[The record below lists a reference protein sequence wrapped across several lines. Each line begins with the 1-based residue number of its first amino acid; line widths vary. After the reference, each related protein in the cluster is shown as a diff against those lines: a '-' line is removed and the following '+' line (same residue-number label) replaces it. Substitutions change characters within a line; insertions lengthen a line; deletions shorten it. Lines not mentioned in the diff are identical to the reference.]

1 MKNNKIQ
8 INLNLKQKII
18 FTNLL
23 ILAPIIIFIFII
35 TYNALSKNLINNSLE
50 YLLDK
55 SKTTESYIINLL
67 SSNEI
72 EDKEDIL
79 RDNAPFIASTM
90 SEKYNVRI
98 QILSNSAQI
107 MYDSSSDEISLFGSD
122 INEALEGKSAYI
134 VEKIDNIPT
143 LFLSSPITY
152 KGKNYGALRLIL
164 INNEAYEILRNT
176 LTIFIISGLIALLIA
191 IFLINTFSKEL
202 VSPLIILK
210 QKSKNISE
218 GKFKEELHITSGDE
232 VEDLANTF
240 NIMSEN
246 LDKYINEIKSAKLHQ
261 KKFFDN
267 VSHEFK
273 TPLTAIIGFSEI
285 IPKLNDKEKIIQSSN
300 LIEKEGKRL
309 LNLVEEILLLAKS
322 NKNTFEIEYTYIDV
336 KTLIDDCLKI
346 LKIKLDNYDI
356 KISRNYD
363 SFFIYGDYN
372 KTKQVFIN
380 IIDNAIKYSGCEI
393 LKIYTIRSTD
403 KMEVIIEDDG
413 TGFLIKEDYVSP
425 KGNGLGL
432 KICKDIME
440 SQNYGF
446 KIESVLDRGTKVT
459 LSFYFKSKN
468 SPKEVL

>member
-1 MKNNKIQ
+1 MKNKI
-8 INLNLKQKII
+8 IKINLKQKII
-18 FTNLL
+18 ITNLV
-23 ILAPIIIFIFII
+23 ILTPIIIFIFII
-35 TYNALSKNLINNSLE
+35 TYNALNKNLINNSIE

-55 SKTTESYIINLL
+55 SRTTESYIINLL
-67 SSNEI
+67 SSNEN

-79 RDNAPFIASTM
+79 RDNAPFIASTI

-107 MYDSSSDEISLFGSD
+107 IYDSSSDEVSLFGND
-122 INEALEGKSAYI
+122 INEALEGNRAYI
-134 VEKIDNIPT
+134 LEKIDNIPT
-143 LFLSSPITY
+143 LFLSSPISY
-152 KGKNYGALRLIL
+152 KGKNYGAIRLIL
-164 INNEAYEILRNT
+164 INTESYEILKNT
-176 LTIFIISGLIALLIA
+176 LTIFFVSGLIALLIA
-191 IFLINTFSKEL
+191 IFLINTFAKEL
-202 VSPLIILK
+202 VSPLVILK

-218 GKFKEELHITSGDE
+218 GNFKEQLHITSGDE

-285 IPKLNDKEKIIQSSN
+285 IPKLDDKEKIIQSSN
-300 LIEKEGKRL
+300 IIEKEGKRL

-336 KTLIDDCLKI
+336 KSLIEDCLKI
-346 LKIKLDNYDI
+346 LKIKLENYDI
-356 KISRNYD
+356 KVIKNYE

-380 IIDNAIKYSGCEI
+380 LIDNAIKYSGCET
-393 LKIYTIRSTD
+393 LKIYSLRFKD
-403 KMEVIIEDDG
+403 KMEIIIEDDG
-413 TGFLIKEDYVSP
+413 TGFIIKDEYTNP

-440 SQNYGF
+440 SQGYGF
-446 KIESVLDRGTKVT
+446 FIESTLDIGTKVT
-459 LSFYFKSKN
+459 LSFYLKN
-468 SPKEVL
+468 TIPKEM